1 MVGDGVT
8 FPIRIVVSAE
18 AAIQG
23 GNAGYLLLLFIRL
36 HDKLS
41 LLSGSR
47 THGFRIHFR
56 FFLRRGQICKFVA
69 DNVLH
74 GIGKGLVLVRQ
85 RCLGKPTLHNIAGV
99 DNVVFMVSAAEPDD
113 KAAAGLLLFGFL
125 FHGYRSSLSVC
136 LRGFECACGKIPWR
150 GAWLSASVWRS
161 YRAGNTA

>member
-1 MVGDGVT
+1 MVFPGVCLEHFLFVGDGVT

-23 GNAGYLLLLFIRL
+23 GNAGYLLLFFIRL

-85 RCLGKPTLHNIAGV
+85 RCLGKPTLHTLAGV
-99 DNVVFMVSAAEPDD
+99 DNVVFAVSAAEPDD

-125 FHGYRSSLSVC
+125 FHGYRSSLSFGLSTRFWVC
-136 LRGFECACGKIPWR
+136 LR
-150 GAWLSASVWRS
+150 
-161 YRAGNTA
+161 